1 MTDFEKSPSVF
12 ISYSWDSDEHKKKV
26 KELANKLLN
35 SGIEAIIDQ
44 YDLQPGDRLPHFM
57 EKISRVD
64 KVLIICTPTY
74 KIKADNRKG
83 GVGYEG
89 NIISSELLTSQ
100 NERKFIPLIFE
111 GNIENSLPIF
121 LAGKLY
127 IDFTDLTQNDD
138 NYDDLVTTIYGE
150 RKKPPVI
157 KRTSESI
164 KKPSHLIADN
174 TSDEVKILGILTDE
188 VTIPRMDGTRGSA
201 LYAIPFKLSKVPS
214 DIWKKLFIATWNYP
228 PRFTTMH
235 RPGIARI
242 LGNKIILDGTTIEE
256 VKKYHRDTLVLCV
269 ETANK
274 KEKEYNDQK
283 HKAELMRRQAIDN
296 HKRHIEDEA
305 KDIEF

>member
-1 MTDFEKSPSVF
+1 MTDFEKSPRVF

-44 YDLQPGDRLPHFM
+44 YDLQPGDRLPYFM
-57 EKISRVD
+57 EKISRAD

-74 KIKADNRKG
+74 KKKADNRKG

-111 GNIENSLPIF
+111 GDIENSLPTF
-121 LAGKLY
+121 LAGKLA
-127 IDFTDLTQNDD
+127 IDFTDFTQINN
-138 NYDDLVTTIYGE
+138 NYDDLVATIYGE
-150 RKKPPVI
+150 RKKPPVV

-164 KKPSHLIADN
+164 KSTVHSIADN
-174 TSDEVKILGILTDE
+174 ENNELKIVGILTDE
-188 VTIPRMDGTRGSA
+188 VTLPRMDGTRGSA
-201 LYAIPFKLSKVPS
+201 LYAIPFKLSRTPS
-214 DIWKKLFIATWNYP
+214 DIWGKIFIDTWNSP

-242 LGNKIILDGTTIEE
+242 IGDKIILDGTTIEE
-256 VKKYHRDTLVLCV
+256 VKKYHRDTLILCV
-269 ETANK
+269 DTANR
-274 KEKEYNDQK
+274 KEKEYNDRK
-283 HKAELMRRQAIDN
+283 HRTELLRSQTIDN
-296 HKRHIEDEA
+296 HKKHIKDEA
-305 KDIEF
+305 KDLEF